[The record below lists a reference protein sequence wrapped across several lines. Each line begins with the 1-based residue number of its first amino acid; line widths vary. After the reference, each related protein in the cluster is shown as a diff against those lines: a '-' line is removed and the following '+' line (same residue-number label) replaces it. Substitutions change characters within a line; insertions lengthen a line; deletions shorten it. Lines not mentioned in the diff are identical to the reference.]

1 MAPKCIAIKITQYG
15 QGVVYC
21 GQLCWWSI
29 ESTAQ
34 KLKISIRVVG
44 FWKGCTTEDNLG
56 GFMSIEN
63 DVYHS
68 QIIW

>member
-15 QGVVYC
+15 QDVVYC
-21 GQLCWWSI
+21 GKLCWWSV

-34 KLKISIRVVG
+34 KLKNRIRVVG
-44 FWKGCTTEDNLG
+44 FRQWCTTEDNLG
-56 GFMSIEN
+56 GLMGIEN
-63 DVYHS
+63 DVYQS